1 MRQAHDLHRRLDRE
15 RPGKGCTA
23 APKPEEASEQTAMAF
38 LVELCR
44 ENGGLVCPRC
54 RTETVYS
61 LKSGRK
67 RCGGC
72 GYTFHDFTGR
82 RLNNCRMSAVQWLT
96 VVEMFL
102 QECTTDDMAKEMG
115 LSYNTAYK
123 AVTTIREAV
132 LAHALDAP
140 QLLPLM
146 RGKVD
151 DDAPEVLERHPDES
165 LVFGVVER
173 ENVAFVDVIPEFGLE
188 TLRHF
193 NLSFMLKTTR
203 RGGLVYTDPFRHYK
217 TLLCCTAGV
226 RKAARFNTVDS
237 VSVDDETSGF
247 WNFAVPRLFKY
258 RGVTP
263 RRFPLYI
270 KELEWRY
277 NTGDGKN
284 EAEELLKLL
293 AGFVEG

>member
-1 MRQAHDLHRRLDRE
+1 VSAVSLPVPNVE
-15 RPGKGCTA
+15 TTSEETA
-23 APKPEEASEQTAMAF
+23 KAF
-38 LVELCR
+38 LVDLCR
-44 ENGGLVCPRC
+44 EKGGLVCPRC
-54 RTETVYS
+54 RIETVYS

-82 RLNNCRMSAVQWLT
+82 RLNNCRLSAVQWLS
-96 VVEMFL
+96 VVGMFL
-102 QECTTDDMAKEMG
+102 QEETTDDMAKEMG
-115 LSYNTAYK
+115 LSYNTVYK
-123 AVTTIREAV
+123 AVTTIREAI
-132 LAHALDAP
+132 LANALDAP

-146 RGKVD
+146 NGKGGGD
-151 DDAPEVLERHPDES
+151 DREFLERHPDES

-173 ENVAFVDVIPEFGLE
+173 NTLAFVDVIPEFGLE

-193 NLSFMLKTTR
+193 NLSFMLKTTK

-237 VSVDDETSGF
+237 VDVDDEAQGF
-247 WNFAVPRLFKY
+247 WAFAVPRLFKY

-277 NTGDGKN
+277 NNRRREN
-284 EAEELLKLL
+284 ELWELLCLL
-293 AGFVEG
+293 AGFVEETG